1 MYHPYFRG
9 KQFDLL
15 TIRESA
21 EILAKHRFISI
32 IEPVRESLNGLK
44 RSIEALS
51 AAGAEAVLIVNPN
64 YGDHTENTDSIRSF
78 VTSEL
83 KEHVNISVGVLL
95 SQEMTTANAIE
106 ILDNFPGRSIYFI
119 HFGFNEPKSLV
130 DAIRSRQHNSHHVF
144 VESCCGKLY
153 QKHFNDLPKVL
164 LRNGFKRQANRKY
177 PDVEPFSD
185 LHATFLDEGVN
196 GFGDFL
202 IVGDEYSES
211 GGPAYAVAIH
221 LSFIDPEMD
230 DAMYMYHF
238 KSDRQDTPTDP
249 AGKFYEA
256 LVKLIKKLE
265 EPNSKILRT
274 SAIEEFIDLYNRK
287 HFPGL
292 GYIKKLSMKHHI
304 EVLAH
309 YLG

>member
-1 MYHPYFRG
+1 MYYPYFRG

-15 TIRESA
+15 TIKESA
-21 EILAKHRFISI
+21 DILAKSGTVSI
-32 IEPVRESLNGLK
+32 IEPVRESLSGLK
-44 RSIEALS
+44 RTIEALS
-51 AAGAEAVLIVNPN
+51 ASGAEAVLIVNPS
-64 YGDHTENTDSIRSF
+64 YGDHTESSNAIQAF
-78 VTSEL
+78 VTEEI
-83 KEHVNISVGVLL
+83 KAHKNVSVGVLL
-95 SQEMTTANAIE
+95 TDQADTAEVLKICKTYPNH
-106 ILDNFPGRSIYFI
+106 ILYFI
-119 HFGFNEPKSLV
+119 HFGFTEPKTLAEV
-130 DAIRSRQHNSHHVF
+130 TQNWNRRILHVF
-144 VESCCGKLY
+144 AEEYCGKLY
-153 QKHFNDLPKVL
+153 QKHFSDKTRVL

-185 LHATFLDEGVN
+185 LHATYQDEGVD

-221 LSFIDPEMD
+221 LTFIDPEMD
-230 DAMYMYHF
+230 DAMYIYHF

-256 LVKLIKKLE
+256 LTKLIAKIE
-265 EPNSKILRT
+265 EPESKILRT
-274 SAIEEFIDLYNRK
+274 SAVKEFIDLYKRK

-304 EVLAH
+304 EVIADF
-309 YLG
+309 LG

>member
-1 MYHPYFRG
+1 MYYPYFRG

-21 EILAKHRFISI
+21 HTLADSNFISI

-44 RSIEALS
+44 RSVEALS
-51 AAGAEAVLIVNPN
+51 EAGGEAVLIVNPN
-64 YGDHTENTDSIRSF
+64 YGDHTENSDSIKSF
-78 VTSEL
+78 VNQEL
-83 KEHVNISVGVLL
+83 KAHKNVSVGVLL
-95 SQEMTTANAIE
+95 TQEMSTADALAFFE
-106 ILDNFPGRSIYFI
+106 TYETRDLYFI
-119 HFGFNEPKSLV
+119 HSGFTEPKALAEALEWEK
-130 DAIRSRQHNSHHVF
+130 DITHVF
-144 VESCCGKLY
+144 IEECCGKLY
-153 QKHFNDLPKVL
+153 QKHFSAYKRIL

-185 LHATFLDEGVN
+185 LHATFRDEGVN

-202 IVGDEYSES
+202 IVGNEYSES

-221 LSFIDPEMD
+221 LTFIDPEMD
-230 DAMYMYHF
+230 NAMYIYHF

-256 LVKLIKKLE
+256 LTKLIAKLE
-265 EPNSKILRT
+265 EPDSKILRT
-274 SAIEEFIDLYNRK
+274 TAIEEFVTLYNRK

-304 EVLAH
+304 EVLAD

>member
-1 MYHPYFRG
+1 MYYPYFRG

-21 EILAKHRFISI
+21 QTLADSNFISI

-44 RSIEALS
+44 RSVEALS
-51 AAGAEAVLIVNPN
+51 EAGGEAVLIVNPN
-64 YGDHTENTDSIRSF
+64 YGDHTENSDSIKSF
-78 VTSEL
+78 VNQEL
-83 KEHVNISVGVLL
+83 KVHKNVSVGVLL
-95 SQEMTTANAIE
+95 TQKMSTADALAFFE
-106 ILDNFPGRSIYFI
+106 RYETRDLYFI
-119 HFGFNEPKSLV
+119 HSGFTEPKALAEALEWEK
-130 DAIRSRQHNSHHVF
+130 DITHVF
-144 VESCCGKLY
+144 IEECCGKLY
-153 QKHFNDLPKVL
+153 QKHFSAYKRIL

-185 LHATFLDEGVN
+185 LHATFRDEGVN

-202 IVGDEYSES
+202 IVGNEYSES

-221 LSFIDPEMD
+221 LTFIDPEMD
-230 DAMYMYHF
+230 NAMYIYHF

-256 LVKLIKKLE
+256 LTKLIAKLE
-265 EPNSKILRT
+265 EPDSKILRT
-274 SAIEEFIDLYNRK
+274 TAIEEFVTLYNRK

-304 EVLAH
+304 EVLAD

>member
-21 EILAKHRFISI
+21 ETLAKSKFISI

-51 AAGAEAVLIVNPN
+51 AAGAEAVLIVNPY
-64 YGDHTENTDSIRSF
+64 YGDHTESSDAIRSF
-78 VTSEL
+78 VTQEI
-83 KEHVNISVGVLL
+83 KEHQNVSVGVLL
-95 SQEMTTANAIE
+95 TNETSTADALAICE
-106 ILDNFPGRSIYFI
+106 TYPNHSLYFI
-119 HFGFNEPKSLV
+119 HFGFTEPKALAEATQQWQRKV
-130 DAIRSRQHNSHHVF
+130 SHVLA
-144 VESCCGKLY
+144 ENYCGKLY
-153 QKHFNDLPKVL
+153 QKHFSDSSRVL
-164 LRNGFKRQANRKY
+164 LRDGFKRQANRKY
-177 PDVEPFSD
+177 PDIEPFSD
-185 LHATFLDEGVN
+185 LHATFRDEGVD

-202 IVGDEYSES
+202 IVGDEFSES

-221 LSFIDPEMD
+221 LTFIDPEMD
-230 DAMYMYHF
+230 NAMYIYHF

-256 LVKLIKKLE
+256 LTKLVAKVE

-274 SAIEEFIDLYNRK
+274 PAVEEFIELYNRK

-304 EVLAH
+304 EVLAD